1 MWVSV
6 ARGGIGLVVLV
17 FLMWVL
23 RKVLDIV
30 IPHATT
36 GDYASATSVTRIAGY
51 FSAMTLENLT
61 LIAALAVGIYLL
73 GRATVERQVR

>member
-6 ARGGIGLVVLV
+6 ARGGIGLVVLL

-23 RKVLDIV
+23 RETLDLI

-36 GDYASATSVTRIAGY
+36 GEYADAASVTRIAGY

-73 GRATVERQVR
+73 GRAAVERSVG